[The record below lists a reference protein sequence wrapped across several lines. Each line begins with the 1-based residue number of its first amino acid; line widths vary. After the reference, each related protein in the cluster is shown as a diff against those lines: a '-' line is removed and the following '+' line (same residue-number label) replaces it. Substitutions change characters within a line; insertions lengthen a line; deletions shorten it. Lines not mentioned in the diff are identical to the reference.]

1 LKKLLNKFK
10 SIQIFQKINWVSTG
24 FQSSKMWMTLFK
36 HMAFKALSVAFSGSL
51 ALGAM
56 GRGLLKLIATQG
68 LCGDVSVVQQ
78 VAATGTTD

>member
-1 LKKLLNKFK
+1 
-10 SIQIFQKINWVSTG
+10 
-24 FQSSKMWMTLFK
+24 MTLFK
-36 HMAFKALSVAFSGSL
+36 HMALKALSVAFSGSL